1 MSLKIK
7 RIFIETSIIFR
18 YKLNSVLQFGCENIN
33 AWLNYTLSK
42 LTRILVGDRG
52 WSLRRDFGWENE
64 LDKRMPQR
72 GRNELD
78 DLPLVP
84 YQLVLKTQSR
94 SSITPGTL
102 VSAVV
107 L

>member
-7 RIFIETSIIFR
+7 RIFIETSIIFG
-18 YKLNSVLQFGCENIN
+18 YKLNSVLQFGRENIN

-42 LTRILVGDRG
+42 LTRILVGNR
-52 WSLRRDFGWENE
+52 GWENE